1 MTVEKKS
8 AKAKAEPL
16 DRNRIAQVALTLIDE
31 QGIDQLSMRKLGSVL
46 GVEAMALYH
55 YFRNKAEL
63 LDGILDI
70 ILADV
75 AARLTPDGT
84 PLERVRRT
92 FDALRTIAIE
102 HPHAFLSMVSR
113 RFRTQVALEFYEQLL
128 QLFHQAGLSPEQSG
142 RYYRL
147 MANFTVGAGVA
158 EVGSR
163 AKQPDAT
170 PIILENF
177 YAPEE
182 FPRITEVMPFL
193 RVSEIDQI
201 YCSGMDIL
209 FAALNLELSEAKT
222 PPIAR

>member
-1 MTVEKKS
+1 MTIEKKR
-8 AKAKAEPL
+8 ARTRAEPL
-16 DRNRIAQVALTLIDE
+16 DRNRIAQVALALIDE

-46 GVEAMALYH
+46 GVEGMALYH

-70 ILADV
+70 ILAGV
-75 AARLTPDGT
+75 AARLTSDGT

-92 FDALRTIAIE
+92 FDALRMIAID

-113 RFRTQVALEFYEQLL
+113 RFRTEEALAFYEQLL
-128 QLFHQAGLSPEQSG
+128 TLFHQAGLTPEQSG

-147 MANFTVGAGVA
+147 MANFTVGAGIT

-177 YAPEE
+177 YSPDA

-193 RVSEIDQI
+193 RVAEIDQI
-201 YCSGMDIL
+201 YQSGMDIL
-209 FAALNLELSEAKT
+209 FTALAAELAQ
-222 PPIAR
+222 AG

>member
-1 MTVEKKS
+1 MNTMTTDKKS
-8 AKAKAEPL
+8 ARAKAEPL
-16 DRNRIAQVALTLIDE
+16 DRTRIAQVALALIDE

-46 GVEAMALYH
+46 GVEGMALYH

-92 FDALRTIAIE
+92 FDALRMIAID

-113 RFRTQVALEFYEQLL
+113 RFRTQVALSFYEQLL
-128 QLFHQAGLSPEQSG
+128 LLFHQAGLTPEQSA

-147 MANFTVGAGVA
+147 MANFTVGAGIT

-163 AKQPDAT
+163 AQQPDAT

-177 YAPEE
+177 YRPDE

-193 RVSEIDQI
+193 RVTEIDQI
-201 YCSGMDIL
+201 YRAGMDIL
-209 FAALNLELSEAKT
+209 FTALDAELAQ
-222 PPIAR
+222 AMQ

>member
-1 MTVEKKS
+1 MTTEKKR
-8 AKAKAEPL
+8 AKAKPEPL
-16 DRNRIAQVALTLIDE
+16 DRDRIARVALALIDA

-46 GVEAMALYH
+46 GVEGMALYH

-75 AARLTPDGT
+75 AARLTPEGT
-84 PLERVRRT
+84 PLARVRRT
-92 FDALRTIAIE
+92 FDALRMIAID

-113 RFRTQVALEFYEQLL
+113 RFRTQVALAFYEQLL
-128 QLFHQAGLSPEQSG
+128 LLFHQAGLTPEQSG

-147 MANFTVGAGVA
+147 MANFTVGAGIT

-170 PIILENF
+170 PIILEDF

-193 RVSEIDQI
+193 RVSEIGQI
-201 YCSGMDIL
+201 YLAGMDIL
-209 FAALNLELSEAKT
+209 FAALDAELAQAGK
-222 PPIAR
+222 

>member
-1 MTVEKKS
+1 MTIQKKS
-8 AKAKAEPL
+8 IKIKAEPL
-16 DRNRIAQVALTLIDE
+16 ARDRIAQVALALIDQ
-31 QGIDQLSMRKLGSVL
+31 QGIDQLSMRKLGNVL

-55 YFRNKAEL
+55 YFHNKAEL

-70 ILADV
+70 ILANV
-75 AARLTPDGT
+75 ASRLTPEGT

-113 RFRTQVALEFYEQLL
+113 RFRTQQALEFYEQLL
-128 QLFHQAGLSPEQSG
+128 LLLRQSGLNAEQCG

-147 MANFTVGAGVA
+147 MANFTVGAGIA

-170 PIILENF
+170 PIILEDF
-177 YAPEE
+177 YSPAE
-182 FPRITEVMPFL
+182 FPHITEIMPFL
-193 RVSEIDQI
+193 RVSEMDQI
-201 YCSGMDIL
+201 YRSGMDIL
-209 FAALNLELSEAKT
+209 FAALSLELAKAGT
-222 PPIAR
+222 

>member
-1 MTVEKKS
+1 MTIEKKN
-8 AKAKAEPL
+8 KAEPL
-16 DRNRIAQVALTLIDE
+16 DRVRIAQVALALIDE
-31 QGIDQLSMRKLGSVL
+31 LGIDQLSMRKLGAVL

-55 YFRNKAEL
+55 YFSNKAEL

-70 ILADV
+70 VLAQV

-113 RFRTQVALEFYEQLL
+113 RFRTRISLEFYEQLL
-128 QLFHQAGLSPEQSG
+128 QQFHEAGLDAAQSA

-147 MANFTVGAGVA
+147 MANFTAGAGIA

-163 AKQPDAT
+163 AKQPDAA
-170 PIILENF
+170 PVILEDFNHPDV
-177 YAPEE
+177 Y
-182 FPRITEVMPFL
+182 PRITAVVPHL
-193 RVSEIDQI
+193 RITELDEI
-201 YCSGMDIL
+201 YRSGMDIL
-209 FAALNLELSEAKT
+209 FAALSMEL
-222 PPIAR
+222 ARRAAQA

>member
-1 MTVEKKS
+1 MTTDKKS
-8 AKAKAEPL
+8 ARAKAEPL
-16 DRNRIAQVALTLIDE
+16 DRNRIAQVALALIDE

-46 GVEAMALYH
+46 GVEGMALYH

-75 AARLTPDGT
+75 AARLTPEGT

-92 FDALRTIAIE
+92 FDALRMIAVD

-113 RFRTQVALEFYEQLL
+113 RFRTQEALSFYEQLL
-128 QLFHQAGLSPEQSG
+128 LLFHQAGLTPEQSA

-147 MANFTVGAGVA
+147 MANFTVGAGIT

-177 YAPEE
+177 YKPDE

-193 RVSEIDQI
+193 RVTEIDQI
-201 YCSGMDIL
+201 YRVGMDIL
-209 FAALNLELSEAKT
+209 FTALNAELAQ
-222 PPIAR
+222 AGQ

>member
-1 MTVEKKS
+1 MTTEKKNN
-8 AKAKAEPL
+8 KAEPL
-16 DRNRIAQVALTLIDE
+16 DRHRIAQVALALID
-31 QGIDQLSMRKLGSVL
+31 QHGIDQLSMRKLGSVL

-63 LDGILDI
+63 LDGILDV
-70 ILADV
+70 ILVDV
-75 AARLTPDGT
+75 GTRLTPEGT
-84 PLERVRRT
+84 PLARIRRT

-113 RFRTQVALEFYEQLL
+113 RFRTQQALAFYEQLL
-128 QLFHQAGLSPEQSG
+128 LLFHQAGLSPEQSG

-177 YAPEE
+177 YSPEE

-201 YCSGMDIL
+201 YSSGMDIL
-209 FAALNLELSEAKT
+209 FTALSAELAQSSA
-222 PPIAR
+222 